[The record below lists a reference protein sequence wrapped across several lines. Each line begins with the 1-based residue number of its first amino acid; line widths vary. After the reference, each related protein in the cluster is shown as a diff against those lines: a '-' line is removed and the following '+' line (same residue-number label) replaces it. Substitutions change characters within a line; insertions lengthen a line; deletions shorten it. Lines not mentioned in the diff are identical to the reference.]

1 MALYIKTIC
10 FLMLFLKMPADWERA
25 SPRTG
30 TEGRTV
36 FKQSPQN
43 GSAYIAAGEFRN
55 SSLMADEESQEFDDL
70 IFALKT
76 GKYNISSFL
85 NNQIWNFFFA
95 FVFLLTVHIKAIYAF
110 YLKNKKAN

>member
-1 MALYIKTIC
+1 
-10 FLMLFLKMPADWERA
+10 MLFLKMPADWERT

-30 TEGRTV
+30 TEARTV

-43 GSAYIAAGEFRN
+43 GNAYIAAGGFRN

-85 NNQIWNFFFA
+85 NNQM
-95 FVFLLTVHIKAIYAF
+95 
-110 YLKNKKAN
+110 